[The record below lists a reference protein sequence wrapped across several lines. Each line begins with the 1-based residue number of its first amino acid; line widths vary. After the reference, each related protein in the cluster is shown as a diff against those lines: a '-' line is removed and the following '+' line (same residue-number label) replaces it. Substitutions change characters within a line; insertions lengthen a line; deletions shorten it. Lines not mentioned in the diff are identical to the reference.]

1 MKFENYIWDFD
12 GTLCDTYVFLT
23 TSLQNALLCNGVA
36 VSYDN
41 IYEKLRQTAV
51 ITIRYYCEKYNLDE
65 VKVSDDYRYYSHQ
78 FDYEKLKPFPYIKDV
93 LNKVIEN
100 GGKNYIYTHRGP
112 SIYPM
117 LEYYDLT
124 KYFVEIVE

>member
-41 IYEKLRQTAV
+41 IYEKLFS
-51 ITIRYYCEKYNLDE
+51 TI
-65 VKVSDDYRYYSHQ
+65 
-78 FDYEKLKPFPYIKDV
+78 
-93 LNKVIEN
+93 
-100 GGKNYIYTHRGP
+100 
-112 SIYPM
+112 
-117 LEYYDLT
+117 
-124 KYFVEIVE
+124 